1 MMWNMKQGRGRGLSY
16 YHYGKMA
23 GMTGK
28 YDENINQNCPPV
40 GWKSKPGLPGLEA
53 GVSTSQ

>member
-1 MMWNMKQGRGRGLSY
+1 MKQGRGRGLSY

-23 GMTGK
+23 GKTGK

-40 GWKSKPGLPGLEA
+40 GRKSKPGLPGLEA